1 MKMMTLGLRAAM
13 VIALAGS
20 LGACASSMMS
30 SNTVDRNDV
39 GRIDRAVQG
48 RIIDARQVTIG
59 GTKSGTGAVVGAVV
73 GGAAG
78 SQIGGGNTEHI
89 IAGVI
94 GATAGAL
101 IGDAVEEGATKQP
114 GIEYAIRLD
123 SGETIYVIQPADYII
138 KNGSRVSVVY
148 GAGGRARVVPIR

>member
-1 MKMMTLGLRAAM
+1 MKIMTLGLRAAM

-30 SNTVDRNDV
+30 SNTVDRGDV
-39 GRIDRAVQG
+39 GRIDRAVSG
-48 RIIDARQVTIG
+48 VIVDARQVTIG
-59 GTKSGTGAVVGAVV
+59 GTKSGVGAAVGAVA

-78 SQIGGGNTEHI
+78 SQIGGGRTENI
-89 IAGVI
+89 IAGVL

-101 IGDAVEEGATKQP
+101 IGDAVEEGATQQP

-123 SGETIYVIQPADYII
+123 SGEMIYVIQPADYVIR
-138 KNGSRVSVVY
+138 NGTRVDVVY
-148 GAGGRARVVPIR
+148 GGGRARVVPRR

>member
-1 MKMMTLGLRAAM
+1 MKIMTLGLRAAM

-30 SNTVDRNDV
+30 SNTVDRGDV
-39 GRIDRAVQG
+39 GRIDRAVSG
-48 RIIDARQVTIG
+48 VIVDARQVTIG
-59 GTKSGTGAVVGAVV
+59 GTTSGVGAAVGAVA

-78 SQIGGGNTEHI
+78 SQIGGGRTENI
-89 IAGVI
+89 IAGVL

-101 IGDAVEEGATKQP
+101 IGDAVEEGATQQP

-123 SGETIYVIQPADYII
+123 SGEMIYVIQPADYVIR
-138 KNGSRVSVVY
+138 NGTRVDVVY
-148 GAGGRARVVPIR
+148 GGGRARVVPRR

>member
-1 MKMMTLGLRAAM
+1 MKIMTLGLRAAM

-20 LGACASSMMS
+20 LGACASSVMS

-39 GRIDRAVQG
+39 GRVDRAVSG
-48 RIIDARQVTIG
+48 VIVDARQVTIG
-59 GTKSGTGAVVGAVV
+59 GTKSGAGAAIGAVA
-73 GGAAG
+73 GGVAG
-78 SQIGGGNTEHI
+78 SQIGGGRTENI
-89 IAGVI
+89 LAGIV

-123 SGETIYVIQPADYII
+123 SGEMIYVIQPADYVIR
-138 KNGSRVSVVY
+138 NGTRVDVVY
-148 GAGGRARVVPIR
+148 GGGRARVVPRR